1 MSIRRGQS
9 GLTLI
14 ELIFFI
20 VIVSGAL
27 AGVLSV
33 LNVTTTSSAD
43 PLVRKTMLA
52 IAQALLEEVQLLPF
66 TYCDQDDANALTA
79 TSAVLGATGCATT
92 VELNGPEPGETR
104 STGLALF
111 DNVNDYHGLTLKPI
125 TDVTGNIAPAAGYTA
140 IFSVTNEAGFGPAGL
155 TPPSAAVLRIAVTV
169 TKGGDSFTLEG
180 YRTRYAPNMF

>member
-1 MSIRRGQS
+1 MSTRRDQF

-20 VIVSGAL
+20 VIVGGAL

-33 LNVTTTSSAD
+33 LNVTTKSSAD

-66 TYCDQDDANALTA
+66 TYCDPDDANALTA
-79 TSAVLGATGCATT
+79 TSAVVGGLGCSTA
-92 VELNGPEPGETR
+92 VEGAGPEAGETR

-111 DNVNDYHGLTLKPI
+111 DNVSDYHGLTLNPI
-125 TDVTGNIAPAAGYTA
+125 TDVTGNIAPAAGYSAT
-140 IFSVTNEAGFGPAGL
+140 FSVSNEAGFGPAGL
-155 TPPSAAVLRIAVTV
+155 TLPSAAVLRIAVTV
-169 TKGGDSFTLEG
+169 TKGSDSFTLEG